1 MQNYKYNLLYSL
13 FSNTKI
19 LISFF
24 FQIQKIESIIH
35 VTFLRKNNCLRSK
48 LKYIFKGESRWNYNA
63 LKKNSW
69 QVKKFDS
76 NQIKIDGGQK
86 FHAVLAQ
93 LTEDVLIGRERYAER
108 TMKYRGSVDAR
119 LIGEKW
125 KEEACCERQTTYWLK
140 RTGTFSIWKDD
151 SWSKNLMLRE
161 TIIKKTFLRF
171 DLPCSIHR
179 PYICIIRRPI

>member
-1 MQNYKYNLLYSL
+1 M
-13 FSNTKI
+13 
-19 LISFF
+19 
-24 FQIQKIESIIH
+24 IH
-35 VTFLRKNNCLRSK
+35 VTLPFPRKNNCLRSK

-76 NQIKIDGGQK
+76 NQIDGGQK
-86 FHAVLAQ
+86 FHAVSRVLAQ
-93 LTEDVLIGRERYAER
+93 LTEDVLIGRERYAGKDNEISWER
-108 TMKYRGSVDAR
+108 RCEINWRKVKGGS
-119 LIGEKW
+119 
-125 KEEACCERQTTYWLK
+125 ERQTTYWLK
-140 RTGTFSIWKDD
+140 RTGTFSISKDD